1 MYATLHSLCL
11 ILKELQNG
19 GKKILA
25 SFCERIWVHI
35 QKRVT
40 TRIHFFWHS
49 PMGKRRVYIQNIIF
63 MLMPCI
69 LPCMLDRKKWF
80 VPSCH
85 PFLTSCHFLG
95 GVLEQNKSNK
105 SQETDA
111 VDGVISKPVLLSM
124 SSKEKILVLEVKKVS
139 AFSSLDIFLATSNGV
154 FMVFVSFITTL
165 L

>member
-1 MYATLHSLCL
+1 MGKENPRRERMGSHAKEGHSDT
-11 ILKELQNG
+11 
-19 GKKILA
+19 
-25 SFCERIWVHI
+25 S
-35 QKRVT
+35 
-40 TRIHFFWHS
+40 FFWHS
-49 PMGKRRVYIQNIIF
+49 PMGKRRTYIQNIIF

-69 LPCMLDRKKWF
+69 LPSMLDRKKWF

-95 GVLEQNKSNK
+95 FLDQNISNK
-105 SQETDA
+105 SRETDA
-111 VDGVISKPVLLSM
+111 VDVVIS
-124 SSKEKILVLEVKKVS
+124 SSSFLCQAREKILVLEVKKVS